1 MGTHRAPALQ
11 EPAVKSLKSL
21 LFCSVAVAASLPAF
35 ACYTVYDGANRIA
48 YQGERAPV
56 DMSLPLHE
64 AMQASYPGG
73 QLVFDLDA
81 SCPAIVTG
89 RLAPARTASPLLTDQ
104 RTARALHV
112 PFTTVGSNIALVQP
126 GDARMEPGVTV
137 VPTENFAAARPTTGT
152 VITEMRNPPM
162 TVVQRDG
169 EIVGQLD
176 R

>member
-112 PFTTVGSNIALVQP
+112 PFTTVGPTSRWCSRATPAWNRASRWCRPRTLQP
-126 GDARMEPGVTV
+126 HGPPRAR
-137 VPTENFAAARPTTGT
+137 
-152 VITEMRNPPM
+152 
-162 TVVQRDG
+162 
-169 EIVGQLD
+169 
-176 R
+176 